1 VTARAV
7 CYPPVMRA
15 HVSSL
20 AIALC
25 LIVACDDASKAKQA
39 ATKAAQTAAD
49 STQKV
54 VDDAGKRVDDLGKQA
69 ADAAGKAAT
78 DAIDSAKS
86 MGTKAWAGLPDTG
99 ELSSSAM
106 TWMKDTAE
114 STDIRAIVAKGV
126 QIAPV
131 ALEIGKTINAAVDG
145 DTAIEPIYQSL
156 DGRDPAEV
164 DKAIGSMP
172 RVEVVDGVKVGF
184 SQLSKVDAGTS
195 IDERAYLMT
204 WRRGDHIIGM
214 VYRTKRTI
222 DLDMLVKEAPRLI
235 ALTQAAI
242 AAETP

>member
-1 VTARAV
+1 
-7 CYPPVMRA
+7 MRA
-15 HVSSL
+15 HRPAV

-25 LIVACDDASKAKQA
+25 LSVGWFAACDDASKAKDA

-49 STQKV
+49 KTKEV
-54 VDDAGKRVDDLGKQA
+54 VDDAGKRVDDLSK
-69 ADAAGKAAT
+69 KAT
-78 DAIDSAKS
+78 DAA
-86 MGTKAWAGLPDTG
+86 TKAWADLPGTG
-99 ELSSSAM
+99 ELSQSAM

-204 WRRGDHIIGM
+204 WRRDDHIIGM

-242 AAETP
+242 AAQG